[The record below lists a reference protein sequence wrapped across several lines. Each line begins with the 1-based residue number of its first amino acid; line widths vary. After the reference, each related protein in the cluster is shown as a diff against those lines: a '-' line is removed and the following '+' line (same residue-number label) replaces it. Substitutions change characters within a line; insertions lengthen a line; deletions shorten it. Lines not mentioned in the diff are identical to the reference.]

1 MTVGRIALLLAA
13 ATALEF
19 LVGSSRYRAALP
31 VDWLLVATAI
41 VARSGDFAKAVL
53 AGAAAGFIED
63 ALSQQ
68 MFGMN
73 AFAKAAIGY
82 GLAIISVRIV
92 FGGALAV
99 GAALAAASLAND
111 LIVGVLGFLLLQ
123 APIVVA
129 SPDSLW
135 RAGATGLT
143 LALLYSAEKFPW
155 REWWQKR
162 RLRRLR

>member
-31 VDWLLVATAI
+31 VDWLL
-41 VARSGDFAKAVL
+41 
-53 AGAAAGFIED
+53 
-63 ALSQQ
+63 SQQ

-82 GLAIISVRIV
+82 ALAIISVRIV

>member
-1 MTVGRIALLLAA
+1 VTFGRIALLLAA

-19 LVGSSRYRAALP
+19 FVGGSRHRGFLP
-31 VDWLLVATAI
+31 VDWFLLATAS
-41 VARSGDFAKAVL
+41 VSPGGAFVRAVL
-53 AGAAAGFIED
+53 TGAAAGFVED

-68 MFGMN
+68 LFGMN

-82 GLAIISVRIV
+82 GLALISVRIV

-111 LIVGVLGFLLLQ
+111 LIVGILGKLLLQ

-129 SPDSLW
+129 SPEALW
-135 RAGATGLT
+135 RAAATGLAG
-143 LALLYSAEKFPW
+143 ALLYAGERFPW
-155 REWWQKR
+155 REWWKMR
-162 RLRRLR
+162 RLRKLR